1 MKFHEYLLAH
11 ESEQGLPEKLN
22 AEFLA
27 AQGVELTDEDLVT
40 AAGGKG
46 REGLS
51 VLQRY
56 VYRTD
61 SQGLPTHWSYYDS
74 NVVYH
79 YNCKRCG
86 RILHEGTMGALY
98 CDPCNTWFWPGTT
111 SEVYD
116 SE

>member
-1 MKFHEYLLAH
+1 MKFQEYLLAH
-11 ESEQGLPEKLN
+11 EGEQGLPEKLN

-27 AQGVELTDEDLVT
+27 AQGVELPDEELAT

-56 VYRTD
+56 IYRTD
-61 SQGLPTHWSYYDS
+61 SQGRPTHWAYYDS

-86 RILHEGTMGALY
+86 RME
-98 CDPCNTWFWPGTT
+98 DPLNTLLA
-111 SEVYD
+111 
-116 SE
+116 